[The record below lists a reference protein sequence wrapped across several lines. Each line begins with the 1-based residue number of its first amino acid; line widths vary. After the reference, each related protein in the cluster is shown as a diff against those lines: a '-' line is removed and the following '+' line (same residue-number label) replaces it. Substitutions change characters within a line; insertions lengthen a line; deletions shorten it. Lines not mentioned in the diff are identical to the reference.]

1 MKNAL
6 HYLLVVLLLVA
17 GCSKPAKPVRP
28 AAAGG
33 GVPARIVS
41 FSPAITD
48 ILFEMGLG
56 DQVVGVTQFCSLPPG
71 VQRPRVGDARA
82 INAEAI
88 LTVWPSVIFT
98 QSNPDLFQGVRNI
111 DPDVRIVPISLE
123 RLADIPAT
131 ILRIGKEVGSQDQ
144 AARKAAAFT
153 AAIDAVR
160 KSVAG
165 KGRPRVLFV
174 MGTDHPT
181 VAGSGNFI
189 ADYLD
194 AAGAANAGADIPGP
208 TRWRTTHVEAI
219 IKAAPDVL
227 VCQAS
232 AGQPAEAVR
241 QYWSKWPEIPAVRA
255 GRVFVVTEPQWSI
268 PSTHL
273 AELLPKLAEMIHGP
287 AAGAATQ
294 PATRSAVP

>member
-1 MKNAL
+1 
-6 HYLLVVLLLVA
+6 
-17 GCSKPAKPVRP
+17 
-28 AAAGG
+28 
-33 GVPARIVS
+33 VPARIVS

-56 DQVVGVTQFCSLPPG
+56 EQVVGVTQFCSLPPG
-71 VQRPRVGDARA
+71 VDRPRVGDARA

-111 DPDVRIVPISLE
+111 DPDVRIVPITLE
-123 RLADIPAT
+123 RLSDIPAT
-131 ILRIGKEVGSQDQ
+131 ILRIGKEVGGEDQ
-144 AARKAAAFT
+144 AAKKAAAFT

-165 KGRPRVLFV
+165 KGRPRVMFV
-174 MGTDHPT
+174 MGTDRPT
-181 VAGSGNFI
+181 VAGPGNFI

-194 AAGAANAGADIPGP
+194 AAGADNAGADIPGP

-241 QYWSKWPEIPAVRA
+241 QYWLKWPEIPAVRA
-255 GRVFVVTEPQWSI
+255 VRVFVVTDPRWSI
-268 PSTHL
+268 PSTRL
-273 AELLPKLAEMIHGP
+273 AELVPKLAELIHRS
-287 AAGAATQ
+287 AATRPTQ